1 MKCYGDAEVGC
12 CSVGVLHYYGT
23 AVLWCCSVVC
33 DDVWLLLCHCC
44 DVTVSLI
51 CLNGCFSVSES
62 MSVTYRQTDRQT
74 DRATTRGPIGP
85 KKRFIEHKNT
95 YKNTLTLLRH
105 YFALHIFSAVHTV

>member
-44 DVTVSLI
+44 DVAVSLI

-62 MSVTYRQTDRQT
+62 MSVTDIQT

-85 KKRFIEHKNT
+85 KNLFT
-95 YKNTLTLLRH
+95 PW
-105 YFALHIFSAVHTV
+105 

>member
-23 AVLWCCSVVC
+23 AVLWYCRFVC

-62 MSVTYRQTDRQT
+62 MSITYRQTELLLEVLSDL
-74 DRATTRGPIGP
+74 
-85 KKRFIEHKNT
+85 KNT
-95 YKNTLTLLRH
+95 FELGKLNY
-105 YFALHIFSAVHTV
+105 